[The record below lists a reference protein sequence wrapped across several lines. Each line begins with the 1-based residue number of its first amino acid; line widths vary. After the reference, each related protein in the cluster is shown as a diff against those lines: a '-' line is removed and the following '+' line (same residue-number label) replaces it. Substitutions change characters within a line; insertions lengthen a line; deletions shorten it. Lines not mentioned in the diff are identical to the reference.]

1 MMREGKNWH
10 IDDDGILF
18 IGKDFQRGQ
27 GFLPWFNDADSVTA
41 LVLEEG
47 IEVLPVPVTGYSD
60 FTEDLCSSC
69 FRRFRS

>member
-1 MMREGKNWH
+1 MREGKNWH
-10 IDDDGILF
+10 ID
-18 IGKDFQRGQ
+18 
-27 GFLPWFNDADSVTA
+27 DADSVTA